1 MKCLLVYILLSMLM
15 PLAWAGE
22 LMQRSME
29 WVSDSPY
36 EAYPVY
42 CIQFAE
48 DVDTETLKPQITG
61 EGPLPVSKWENER
74 ELHIYFDPKTAPG
87 TLYQLSFRPQDS
99 YYLNGQPMVCTEFEF
114 RAPACPLELAEEHSR
129 IEGHPNGAVMVKC
142 AKNVGIPHLAQ
153 LSMSFEFVNRRNGKC
168 VQADTLHVRVK
179 DLRPHTLAHIY
190 EHATEE
196 ELAALTPDTIVPGYL
211 LVVAQEPL
219 EDKWYLRGTPLD
231 NAFEWQD
238 YTEFYIENELKA
250 ELAARYAEHN
260 GQEILCLGVLFN
272 APIALEHAAEIF
284 RTMEICCNNVK
295 AQNTEGELSKK
306 IVIGGQEITLVL
318 HEHTDT
324 HAMFPT
330 STADHMVIR
339 LEGLQHLPLSVEV
352 TLPAGTQAARGLTN
366 PKAITCRADMN
377 APELALPEPY
387 KQSTYTPIFVPPS
400 ANGTVELPTIGAERL
415 RVRALRLDAL
425 RYWELRPVLE
435 SVNDD
440 ERNRNTEQL
449 RRLLAE
455 SGEETVTELPKG
467 SWRTQVCRLKADA
480 LAGTPGKPGVYVL
493 HVCAESAAK
502 PTAQNI
508 TSTREFFY
516 CLHITDIHLATAGNI
531 VLATRLSDG
540 TPLDLAKVDVMSHM
554 DKMYAQ
560 TTRTGRETLRTGI
573 CAVTLYPH
581 EKAYTA
587 LVMSGD
593 DYAVVRGEATPKTET
608 PALNQNM
615 ILQAFTDRNLYRPGD
630 TIHLFGTLR
639 HKTPD
644 GMVEPVAQDT
654 EIEAVLTDAKGDKVT
669 RLTLSLNEYGAFYAD
684 IDIPRDSRFI
694 LSEMTLQLSA
704 TQNAQ
709 YTLPLSCTTVQ
720 RNTFEVK
727 AWEQP
732 TPPRSTHAVLCVQA
746 RDFNGL
752 PLVGATA
759 HVEVNDAHL
768 EGKTDSAGQAI
779 FRLPWNTHDYGD
791 DMYADVW
798 VCNDREETVYAET
811 MILHYHTAAVQLHAE
826 ADSLRCTDPR
836 TGAPV
841 ATEQKVTARLLARQN
856 EYKTLANGIVIVAR
870 PTVCLAEQTLVIPA
884 NAAQGIEFS
893 AQDWAAAYSAQIQE
907 NEAVVELTTTDA
919 DGNAVQL
926 NYSLQKDEPSIKKAA
941 DSAPTLKPRLLGVQ
955 QDYLILQLPQP
966 ANPDHLVATC
976 RRPNGRLIV
985 TEYEA
990 STQQLRIFLQP
1001 QDYGREVLVACKV
1014 VSCSESKLYDNMQL
1028 YVTRVTL
1035 PLDTPQ
1041 LQVQLDTPR
1050 QPVRP
1055 HGKVQLK
1062 GRVLWPDASPA
1073 AHAQVCLF
1081 AVDKGM
1087 QSLSRYHFNYTLLP
1101 FIQLSEL
1108 SCLPECYVTTYR
1120 QMHNLPLLHVLQ
1132 GHYHWY
1138 HYLKCVRQK
1147 EQLRTPHDHLSMH
1160 YTPVPPHLLWAQY
1173 ITMAPAAP
1181 YENCIQEE
1189 ACAPD
1194 YADDDIMEG
1203 IAVPIGTE
1211 LDCDFGSGDLGDGLG
1226 WDEWGEEAEEEGTDI
1241 TLNKT
1246 ALYCRAD
1253 FTPTPIWLPNVRT
1266 DDDGYFCV
1274 DATVADTLTTYTTYA
1289 VALSADGRA
1298 SGRAEAE
1305 FTVNQPLMLS
1315 AGLPFFMSVGDSL
1328 RLPLTVTNNSAAPG
1342 TWQVTLHGADT
1353 PQQVTLQP
1361 AESKTLY
1368 FTITADAEG
1377 EKTLHWQA
1385 VGTAAG
1391 DALRGSF
1398 NVYLPAPALQ
1408 EQYNTLL
1415 HAGSP
1420 AMLVAEPLSDTV
1432 KQGDK
1437 LTIQIEASANPLLQ
1451 VKNLVDYALKYPY
1464 GCTEQRSST
1473 LMPWLLC
1480 KELAPICPAMQKVSP
1495 EQVKNAVY
1503 ATIDTLLARQCEDGG
1518 LSYWDDE
1525 EESCLWASAHAA
1537 MVLTIAQERGYQVP
1551 PAAMDA
1557 LRSYL
1562 RCHADDTDTLTH
1574 FGRYS
1579 MAYALQDTQALQSI
1593 IKEAAS
1599 ATTNDLSW
1607 EYTTISVGALQVLQ
1621 ALQKNAPQAESVF
1634 CDWLQQ
1640 VQKQQYLST
1649 WDTGWS
1655 FVVLHHYLSLKEQTV
1670 GQATLELDNGKRI
1683 QIGKNAVTL
1692 QAESLR
1698 CVEGSAYIKVYA
1710 VSQQKPGS
1718 CTAVSDRGIEI
1729 QRRYEVR
1736 AAHGLWQPADSLH
1749 VGKEV
1754 RVTVT
1759 CKVNTESPQYLA
1771 IEDYLPACMKPIQS
1785 SLDEGDSSYF
1795 DYHEFTERSVRAFVN
1810 EDFDFED
1817 SSICITLQ
1825 YRARVVYSGTAT
1837 APPASAQLMYEP
1849 SIYGLSAPTP
1859 FKVSSKPT
1867 AP

>member
-1 MKCLLVYILLSMLM
+1 
-15 PLAWAGE
+15 
-22 LMQRSME
+22 MQRSME

-87 TLYQLSFRPQDS
+87 TLYHLSFKPQDS
-99 YYLNGQPMVCTEFEF
+99 YYLNGQPMVCSEFEF
-114 RAPACPLELAEEHSR
+114 RAPACTLELAEEHSR

-142 AKNVGIPHLAQ
+142 TKNVGIPHLKQ

-190 EHATEE
+190 EHATEA

-219 EDKWYLRGTPLD
+219 EGKWYLRGTPLD

-284 RTMEICCNNVK
+284 RTMEICCNGVK

-339 LEGLQHLPLSVEV
+339 LEGVQHLPLSVEV
-352 TLPAGTQAARGLTN
+352 TLPAGTQTARGLTN

-377 APELALPEPY
+377 AAESALPNPY
-387 KQSTYTPIFVPPS
+387 THHDYTPILVPPT
-400 ANGTVELPTIGAERL
+400 ADGTVELPTVGAERL

-425 RYWELRPVLE
+425 RYWQLRPILE
-435 SVNDD
+435 SASDD
-440 ERNRNTEQL
+440 KRNNNTEQL

-455 SGEETVTELPKG
+455 TGEETVTELPKG
-467 SWRTQVCRLKADA
+467 SWRTQVCRIKADA

-493 HVCAESAAK
+493 HVCAESAAT
-502 PTAQNI
+502 PPNQN
-508 TSTREFFY
+508 TNSPREFFY
-516 CLHITDIHLATAGNI
+516 CLHITDIHLATVGNI
-531 VLATRLSDG
+531 VMATRLSDG
-540 TPLDLAKVDVMSHM
+540 TPLDLALVHVITHV

-560 TTRTGRETLRTGI
+560 TTRIGRETLRTGI
-573 CAVTLYPH
+573 CAVTLHPH

-587 LVMSGD
+587 LVINGD
-593 DYAVVRGEATPKTET
+593 DYAVVRGEATPKTEKT
-608 PALNQNM
+608 ALNQNI
-615 ILQAFTDRNLYRPGD
+615 ILKAFTDRNLYRPGD
-630 TIHLFGTLR
+630 TIHLFGTLHR
-639 HKTPD
+639 KTPVD
-644 GMVEPVAQDT
+644 MVEPVAQDT
-654 EIEAVLTDAKGDKVT
+654 EIEAVLTDAKGDEVT
-669 RLTLSLNEYGAFYAD
+669 RLTLRSNEYGAFYAD
-684 IDIPRDSRFI
+684 IDIPRDSRF
-694 LSEMTLQLSA
+694 LLREMTLQLNS

-727 AWEQP
+727 VWEQP
-732 TPPRSTHAVLCVQA
+732 TPPRSPHAELCVQA

-811 MILHYHTAAVQLHAE
+811 MILHYHTAAVQLHTE
-826 ADSLRCTDPR
+826 AGSLRCTDPR

-870 PTVCLAEQTLVIPA
+870 PTVCLAEHTLVIPA

-893 AQDWAAAYSAQIQE
+893 AQDWAAAYSPQIQQ
-907 NEAVVELTTTDA
+907 NEAVVELHTTDA
-919 DGNAVQL
+919 NGNAVQL
-926 NYSLQKDEPSIKKAA
+926 TLSLRQEEEPTNEKSTDTALI
-941 DSAPTLKPRLLGVQ
+941 LKPRLIGVQ

-966 ANPDHLVATC
+966 ADPDHLVATC

-1028 YVTRVTL
+1028 YVTRVAL

-1087 QSLSRYHFNYTLLP
+1087 QSLCNYHFNYTLLP
-1101 FIQLSEL
+1101 SIQLSEL

-1120 QMHNLPLLHVLQ
+1120 QMHNLPLLRVLH

-1138 HYLKCVRQK
+1138 HYLKCVHHN
-1147 EQLRTPHDHLSMH
+1147 EQQITPQDHLSMH
-1160 YTPVPPHLLWAQY
+1160 YTLVPPHLLWAQY
-1173 ITMAPAAP
+1173 ITMAPADP

-1189 ACAPD
+1189 ACATD

-1211 LDCDFGSGDLGDGLG
+1211 SDCDLGSGDLGDGLG

-1241 TLNKT
+1241 TLSKT

-1253 FTPTPIWLPNVRT
+1253 FTPTPIWLPDVRT
-1266 DDDGYFCV
+1266 DAEGYFCV
-1274 DATVADTLTTYTTYA
+1274 DTTVADTLTTYTTYA
-1289 VALSADGRA
+1289 VALSADGCA

-1342 TWQVTLHGADT
+1342 TWQVTLYGADT
-1353 PQQVTLQP
+1353 PQEVTLQP

-1377 EKTLHWQA
+1377 EKTLQWQA
-1385 VGTAAG
+1385 VGAADG
-1391 DALRGSF
+1391 DAVQGSF

-1415 HAGSP
+1415 HAGTP
-1420 AMLVAEPLSDTV
+1420 AIHVADPLSDKV

-1437 LTIQIEASANPLLQ
+1437 LTIQIEASGNPLLQ

-1480 KELAPICPAMQKVSP
+1480 KELAPISPAMQKVST
-1495 EQVKNAVY
+1495 EAVENAVY
-1503 ATIDTLLARQCEDGG
+1503 ATINTLLARQCEDGG

-1551 PAAMDA
+1551 SAAMDA
-1557 LRSYL
+1557 LRNYL

-1579 MAYALQDTQALQSI
+1579 MAYTLQDTQALHAAMQD
-1593 IKEAAS
+1593 AAS
-1599 ATTNDLSW
+1599 APVDDFTW
-1607 EYTTISVGALQVLQ
+1607 ESTTISDGALQVLQ

-1640 VQKQQYLST
+1640 VQKQKYLST

-1655 FVVLHHYLSLKEQTV
+1655 FVVLHHYLRLIEQTA
-1670 GQATLELDNGKRI
+1670 GQATLELDNRERI
-1683 QIGKNAVTL
+1683 QIGMDTVTL

-1710 VSQQKPGS
+1710 VSQQNPGS

-1729 QRRYEVR
+1729 KRRYEVR
-1736 AAHGLWQPADSLH
+1736 AAHGLWQPAGSSLH
-1749 VGKEV
+1749 VGDEV

-1859 FKVSSKPT
+1859 FKVSSNPT

>member
-1 MKCLLVYILLSMLM
+1 M

-22 LMQRSME
+22 LVAHSAE

-42 CIQFAE
+42 RIQFAE

-61 EGPLPVSKWENER
+61 EGPLPISEWENAR
-74 ELHIYFDPKTAPG
+74 ELNIHFAPKTAPG
-87 TLYQLSFRPQDS
+87 TLYHLSFEPQDC

-114 RAPACPLELAEEHSR
+114 RAPACPLELAEEHSW
-129 IEGHPNGAVMVKC
+129 IEGYPNGAVMVKC
-142 AKNVGIPHLAQ
+142 AKNVGIPHLKQ
-153 LSMSFEFVNRRNGKC
+153 LSMGFEFVNKCNGKC
-168 VQADTLHVRVK
+168 VPADTLQVRVK

-196 ELAALTPDTIVPGYL
+196 ELAALTPDTPVPGYL
-211 LVVAQEPL
+211 LVVPRQAL
-219 EDKWYLRGTPLD
+219 AGKWYLRGTPLD

-238 YTEFYIENELKA
+238 YTEFVIEDELKA
-250 ELAARYAEHN
+250 ELAARYAQHN
-260 GQEILCLGVLFN
+260 GQEMLCLGVLFN
-272 APIALEHAAEIF
+272 APIALEQAAEIF
-284 RTMEICCNNVK
+284 RTMEIRCNGIK

-306 IVIGGQEITLVL
+306 VIIGGQEITLVL
-318 HEHTDT
+318 HEHTDAY
-324 HAMFPT
+324 AMFPDT
-330 STADHMVIR
+330 TADHLVIR
-339 LEGLQHLPLSVEV
+339 MEGLQHLPLSVQV
-352 TLPAGTQAARGLTN
+352 TLPAGTQAARGLTA
-366 PKAITCRADMN
+366 PHAITCKADIN
-377 APELALPEPY
+377 AAELALPEPY
-387 KQSTYTPIFVPPS
+387 KQGAYTPILVPPS
-400 ANGTVELPTIGAERL
+400 ANGTVELPTMGAERL
-415 RVRALRLDAL
+415 RVRALRLDAR

-435 SVNDD
+435 SVKDD
-440 ERNRNTEQL
+440 KRNKNTEQL
-449 RRLLAE
+449 RRMLAE
-455 SGEETVTELPKG
+455 IGEETVTELPRG
-467 SWRTQVCRLKADA
+467 SWRAQVCRLKADT

-493 HVCAESAAK
+493 HVCAESATTP
-502 PTAQNI
+502 PTQN
-508 TSTREFFY
+508 TSSPREFFY

-531 VLATRLSDG
+531 VMATRLSDG
-540 TPLDLAKVDVMSHM
+540 TPLDLAKVDVMTHM
-554 DKMYAQ
+554 CKPYSAEAQ
-560 TTRTGRETLRTGI
+560 LCEQPARIGKETLRTGI
-573 CAVTLYPH
+573 CAVTLHPR

-593 DYAVVRGEATPKTET
+593 DYAVVRGEATPKTEKS
-608 PALNQNM
+608 ALSQNM

-639 HKTPD
+639 HKTPA
-644 GMVEPVAQDT
+644 GMLEPVAQGT
-654 EIEAVLTDAKGDKVT
+654 EIEAVLTDARGDEVT
-669 RLTLSLNEYGAFYAD
+669 RLTLCLNEYGAFYAD
-684 IDIPRDSRFI
+684 IDIPLNSRFI

-704 TQNAQ
+704 PQNTQC
-709 YTLPLSCTTVQ
+709 TLPLSCTAVQ

-732 TPPRSTHAVLCVQA
+732 TPPRSPHAELCVQA
-746 RDFNGL
+746 RDFNGM

-759 HVEVNDAHL
+759 HVEVDEEHL
-768 EGKTDSAGQAI
+768 EGKTDSAGQAV
-779 FRLPWNTHDYGD
+779 FRLPWNTQDYGD
-791 DMYADVW
+791 EMYADVW

-811 MILHYHTAAVQLHAE
+811 VILHYHTAGVQLHAE
-826 ADSLRCTDPR
+826 AGSLRCT
-836 TGAPV
+836 APGTTTPL
-841 ATEQKVTARLLARQN
+841 ATEQKVTARLLARQQ
-856 EYKTLANGIVIVAR
+856 EYKTLANGIVIVTQ

-884 NAAQGIEFS
+884 NAAQGIAFS
-893 AQDWAAAYSAQIQE
+893 AQDWAAAYSAQIQG
-907 NEAVVELTTTDA
+907 NEAVVELNTTDA

-926 NYSLQKDEPSIKKAA
+926 KLPLQIDEPAIKKAA
-941 DSAPTLKPRLLGVQ
+941 DSAPILKPHLVGVQ
-955 QDYLILQLPQP
+955 EGYLILQLPQP
-966 ANPDHLVATC
+966 ADPAHLVATC
-976 RRPNGRLIV
+976 RRTNGSLILA
-985 TEYEA
+985 EYEA
-990 STQQLRIFLQP
+990 STQRLRIFLQP
-1001 QDYGREVLVACKV
+1001 KDYGKEVLVACKV

-1028 YVTRVTL
+1028 YVTHVAL
-1035 PLDTPQ
+1035 PLYTPQ
-1041 LQVQLDTPR
+1041 LQVQLDTPQ

-1087 QSLSRYHFNYTLLP
+1087 QSLSHYHFNFTLLP

-1108 SCLPECYVTTYR
+1108 TVLPDAYVTTYR
-1120 QMHNLPLLHVLQ
+1120 QMQDLPLLHVLH

-1147 EQLRTPHDHLSMH
+1147 EQLIPPQDLLSMH
-1160 YTPVPPHLLWAQY
+1160 YTLVQPHLLWAPC
-1173 ITMAPAAP
+1173 IP
-1181 YENCIQEE
+1181 YEDCIQEE
-1189 ACAPD
+1189 ASVGH
-1194 YADDDIMEG
+1194 YSDDDILEG
-1203 IAVPIGTE
+1203 IAVPISTE
-1211 LDCDFGSGDLGDGLG
+1211 LDCDFGSGDFDLGVGLG
-1226 WDEWGEEAEEEGTDI
+1226 WDEWEEEEGTDI
-1241 TLNKT
+1241 TLNKM

-1253 FTPTPIWLPNVRT
+1253 FTPTPIWLPDVRT
-1266 DDDGYFCV
+1266 DANGYFCV
-1274 DATVADTLTTYTTYA
+1274 DATVADTLTTYTAYA

-1353 PQQVTLQP
+1353 PQKVTLQP

-1368 FTITADAEG
+1368 FTITADTEG
-1377 EKTLHWQA
+1377 EKNLQWQA
-1385 VGTAAG
+1385 VGAAEG
-1391 DALRGSF
+1391 DAVQGSF
-1398 NVYLPAPALQ
+1398 NVYLSAPSLQ
-1408 EQYNTLL
+1408 EQYSTLL
-1415 HAGSP
+1415 PAGTP
-1420 AMLVAEPLSDTV
+1420 AIHVAEPLSDRI

-1437 LTIQIEASANPLLQ
+1437 LSIQIEASANPLLQ

-1480 KELAPICPAMQKVSP
+1480 KELAPICPAMKKVSP
-1495 EQVKNAVY
+1495 EEVENAVY

-1551 PAAMDA
+1551 AAAMDA

-1562 RCHADDTDTLTH
+1562 HRHADDTDTLTH

-1579 MAYALQDTQALQSI
+1579 MAYTLQDTQTLHAAMQD
-1593 IKEAAS
+1593 AAS
-1599 ATTNDLSW
+1599 ATVDDFTW
-1607 EYTTISVGALQVLQ
+1607 ESTTISVGALQVLQ

-1655 FVVLHHYLSLKEQTV
+1655 FVVLHHYLRLIEQTA
-1670 GQATLELDNGKRI
+1670 GQATLELDNGERI
-1683 QIGKNAVTL
+1683 QIGMDTVTL

-1698 CVEGSAYIKVYA
+1698 CMEGSAYIKVYA
-1710 VSQQKPGS
+1710 DSRQSPDS

-1729 QRRYEVR
+1729 KRRYEVR
-1736 AAHGLWQPADSLH
+1736 AAHGLWQPAGSSLH
-1749 VGKEV
+1749 VGDEV

-1837 APPASAQLMYEP
+1837 APPANAQLMYEP
-1849 SIYGLSAPTP
+1849 HIYGLTEPTP
-1859 FKVSSKPT
+1859 FKVSAKPT